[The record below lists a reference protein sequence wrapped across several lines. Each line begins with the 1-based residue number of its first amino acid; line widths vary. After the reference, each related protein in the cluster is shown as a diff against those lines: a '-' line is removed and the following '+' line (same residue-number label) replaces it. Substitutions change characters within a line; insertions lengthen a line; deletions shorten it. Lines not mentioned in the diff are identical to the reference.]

1 MKEKNHNRKDG
12 NNRSIAKRIFLLIV
26 CIDLILAVLLAVN
39 HFKPGDTAPTEG
51 GLYVPE
57 TEETTLPPTTDPTDP
72 PIIKESQFTLSAVGD
87 ILMHK
92 PVINTGYNSGT
103 KSYNFDSI
111 FTYFSKYIQSADL
124 AVGNLETTLAG
135 SNNGYAYS
143 GYPQFNCPDEIIDGM
158 KNAGFDMILTANNHS
173 YDTKGIGIT
182 RTLQIIQDRE
192 LGYLG
197 TKVSADE
204 ANFIIEE
211 RNGIRLALACYTY
224 ENDPRADVKAPNS
237 ITMSS
242 KYAPLIN
249 TFDYANLELFYGEI
263 AASVERAKQQGADAF
278 VLFIHWGVEYRT
290 KQNDTQTAMAQ
301 KLCDLGID
309 VIIGGHPHV
318 VQPVELLTSTVD
330 PTRKTVCLY
339 SMGNAV
345 SNQRLGNISSVKT
358 AHTEDGV
365 LFSVT
370 FCRYS
375 DGTVILESADCIPT
389 WVNLR
394 KNPKTGLTE
403 YNILPLDKA
412 ISDWKTEFDLTEKTL
427 SSCNASYSRTS
438 AIVSAGMETVN
449 AYLSANQTVVE
460 AALGVK

>member
-1 MKEKNHNRKDG
+1 MKKRRYNRKI
-12 NNRSIAKRIFLLIV
+12 SLSEKLITAFLL
-26 CIDLILAVLLAVN
+26 LICLTLAALLAVN
-39 HFKPGDTAPTEG
+39 NIFGSTEPTESEPS
-51 GLYVPE
+51 LSE
-57 TEETTLPPTTDPTDP
+57 TEETTLPPVTDPTDP
-72 PIIKESQFTLSAVGD
+72 PIVKEGSFTLSAVGD

-92 PVINTGYNSGT
+92 PVINTGYDSGK

-111 FTYFSKYIQSADL
+111 FTYFSQYIQNADL

-143 GYPQFNCPDEIIDGM
+143 GYPQFNCPDAIIDGM
-158 KNAGFDMILTANNHS
+158 KDAGFDLILTANNHS
-173 YDTKGIGIT
+173 YDTRGVGIT
-182 RTLQIIQDRE
+182 RTLQVIQDRK

-204 ANFIIEE
+204 ENFVIEE
-211 RNGIRLALACYTY
+211 RNGIRLGLACYTY
-224 ENDPRADVKAPNS
+224 ENDPRPDVKAPNS

-249 TFDYANLELFYGEI
+249 TFDYSNLALFYAEV
-263 AASVERAKQQGADAF
+263 AASVEQAKQQGADAF
-278 VLFIHWGVEYRT
+278 VIFIHWGQEYKT
-290 KQNDTQTAMAQ
+290 KQNSTQTQMAQ
-301 KLCDLGID
+301 KLCDIGVD

-330 PTRKTVCLY
+330 ATRKTVCLY

-345 SNQRLGNISSVKT
+345 SNQRLGNISSIKT

-389 WVNLR
+389 WVNKR
-394 KNPKTGLTE
+394 TNPATNRTE
-403 YNILPLDKA
+403 YNILPLDKD
-412 ISDWKTEFDLTEKTL
+412 ISDWKAEFELTDKTL
-427 SSCNASYSRTS
+427 ESCKASYNRTA

-449 AYLSANQTVVE
+449 AYLSANQTAVE
-460 AALGVK
+460 TTLGVQ